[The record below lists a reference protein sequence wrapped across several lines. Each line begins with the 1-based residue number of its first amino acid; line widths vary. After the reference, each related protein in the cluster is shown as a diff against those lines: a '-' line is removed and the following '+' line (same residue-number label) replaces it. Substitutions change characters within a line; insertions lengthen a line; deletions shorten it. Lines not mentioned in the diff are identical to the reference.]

1 MSPVLRSQAGLRLR
15 GISLQKLVH
24 SSNELAILCD
34 KAIDGINQG
43 WLSSPL
49 SNLLAL
55 LRGVTTV
62 HAAAAF
68 PSRVTKS
75 RRFIRSLPL

>member
-1 MSPVLRSQAGLRLR
+1 M
-15 GISLQKLVH
+15 
-24 SSNELAILCD
+24 
-34 KAIDGINQG
+34 
-43 WLSSPL
+43 
-49 SNLLAL
+49 LAL